1 MWRGGD
7 WQAGSCLG
15 LNRALLLL
23 GSHSRGH
30 TQAAC
35 EDSRQQW
42 LPSRVGTAP
51 DPHLSSVN
59 VRHSSC
65 GICFLDQGLNPG
77 PLRRQRRVL
86 GTGPSGNSRGVGLF
100 E

>member
-15 LNRALLLL
+15 LNRALLLP

-35 EDSRQQW
+35 EDSSSGSRLGLGQRQ
-42 LPSRVGTAP
+42 T
-51 DPHLSSVN
+51 H
-59 VRHSSC
+59 
-65 GICFLDQGLNPG
+65 
-77 PLRRQRRVL
+77 
-86 GTGPSGNSRGVGLF
+86 T
-100 E
+100 